1 MTNSVNV
8 SPLNL
13 NNLSIDTIGKIIIRI
28 EFLAFIINLTNFK
41 LLQVSFQKFKFS
53 HFAATQ

>member
-8 SPLNL
+8 SSLNL
-13 NNLSIDTIGKIIIRI
+13 NKLSIDTISKIIIRI

-41 LLQVSFQKFKFS
+41 LLQVSFRKFKFS